1 MGFQRTFIWTILAT
15 SIFLQFFSCTHIPS
29 NVTVEKAEKA
39 VPAKTAFV
47 DTTKDYGIF
56 VTPVENL
63 PDDFILGMDIS
74 SLVALEKSGVR
85 FKNEQGEVQDIFKTL
100 SEAGINSIR
109 VRIWN
114 DPFTADGK
122 GYGGGNN
129 DIKTAIE
136 IGKRATLWGMS
147 VLFDYHYSDFW
158 ADPAKQ
164 QAPKAW
170 KALSIEEKE
179 KALYQ
184 YTKSTL
190 KMAIDAGVD
199 VRIVQIGNETT
210 GTFCGENNWIRI
222 GTLMRA
228 GSRAVREIS
237 KERKKSIQIAIHF
250 TNPEKAGE
258 YERYAKIL
266 EKQNVDYDIFASSY
280 YPYWHG
286 SIQQFAEA
294 LTVAAKTSGKKVM
307 CVETS
312 YAYTYEDGDGFPNTI
327 SRDSVVEKPY
337 PITVQGQANAI
348 RDTIAAVAS
357 VGNAGIGLY
366 YWEGA
371 WIPVPGKNRDERQ
384 ILWDQYGSGW
394 ASRYSAEY
402 DAKDAGVYF
411 GGSAWDNQ
419 AQFDFTGKPLASL
432 SVWKLIRYG
441 SKTAVRPDSAEEVI
455 LRVRLGDRF
464 TLPEKVRVIMNNGT
478 NKDMEVRWDTYAT
491 RSDPGPE
498 YGIIRDLA
506 NIAAGPVAEYL
517 VYGNVIDESSHITS
531 VRALLRLSIVEKNY
545 VENPSF
551 EDKNLSMWRI
561 ENINNVTTELYV
573 QNKVSDAKTGT
584 NALHFWS
591 KNKVA
596 FRVEQTISGL
606 APGLYKLSMTIHGGD
621 AKNPNM
627 YLYAITNGKELR
639 TETAV
644 DGWRNFKNPVIQN
657 IQVTD
662 GTVIVGAY
670 ISCDANG
677 WGSLD
682 DFILSPMQE

>member
-1 MGFQRTFIWTILAT
+1 MKTHYFPLYMIAIASTIL
-15 SIFLQFFSCTHIPS
+15 LLFSCANLPNNEAVGRSMSQQIIP
-29 NVTVEKAEKA
+29 
-39 VPAKTAFV
+39 V
-47 DTTKDYGIF
+47 DTTKDYQIF
-56 VTPVENL
+56 VKPVQNL
-63 PDDFILGMDIS
+63 PDDFIMGMDIS
-74 SLVALEKSGVR
+74 SIIALEKSGVLFR
-85 FKNEQGEVQDIFKTL
+85 NEQGEVQDIFKTL

-136 IGKRATLWGMS
+136 IGKRATQWGMS

-158 ADPAKQ
+158 ADPSKQ

-170 KALSIEEKE
+170 KTLSIEKKE
-179 KALYQ
+179 KALYE
-184 YTKSTL
+184 YTKKTL
-190 KMAIDAGVD
+190 KMALDAGVN
-199 VRIVQIGNETT
+199 VKIVQIGNETT
-210 GTFCGENNWIRI
+210 GVFCGENNWIRI
-222 GTLMRA
+222 GTLMQA

-237 KERKKSIQIAIHF
+237 KERKRAIQIAIHF

-258 YERYAKIL
+258 YERYVKIL

-286 SIQQFAEA
+286 SVQQFAEV
-294 LTVAAKTSGKKVM
+294 LKNTAKISGKKVM

-357 VGNAGIGLY
+357 VGNAGIGVY

-371 WIPVPGKNRDERQ
+371 WIPVPGKNKEERQ
-384 ILWDQYGSGW
+384 MLWEKYGSGW
-394 ASRYSAEY
+394 AASYSVEY
-402 DAKDAGVYF
+402 DAKDAGVYY
-411 GGSAWDNQ
+411 GGSSWDNQ

-441 SKTAVRPDSAEEVI
+441 SKTAVRPDSAEELE
-455 LRVRLGDRF
+455 LRVRLGDAV
-464 TLPEKVRVIMNNGT
+464 TLPETIKVIMNDGSIQN
-478 NKDMEVRWDTYAT
+478 MEVLWDSTAIQINT
-491 RSDPGPE
+491 GPN
-498 YGIIRDLA
+498 YGKIREL
-506 NIAAGPVAEYL
+506 NGISHGPVSDYL
-517 VYGNVIDESSHITS
+517 VYGNVIDEFSNISP

-561 ENINNVTTELYV
+561 ENIDGITTELFV
-573 QNKVSDAKTGT
+573 QEKVSDAKTGAK
-584 NALHFWS
+584 ALHFWS

-596 FRVEQTISGL
+596 FRVEQTVRGL

-627 YLYAITNGKELR
+627 YLYAISNGSELR
-639 TETAV
+639 TETTV
-644 DGWRNFKNPVIQN
+644 DGWRNFKTPVIPKIN
-657 IQVTD
+657 VTD
-662 GTVIVGAY
+662 GTVIIGAY

-682 DFILSPMQE
+682 DFILSPLQE